1 MKPIIEFITSA
12 SISTGICTSVD
23 TTPLLTAVITF
34 GVTLVTVVGSE
45 LIKFL
50 VSYIRK
56 KKQDLGLEETKDEE
70 KKEGNNNG

>member
-1 MKPIIEFITSA
+1 MKPVIEFITSA
-12 SISTGICTSVD
+12 SISTGICASVD
-23 TTPLLTAVITF
+23 TTPLVTAIITF

-56 KKQDLGLEETKDEE
+56 KKQDLGLEETKDEQ
-70 KKEGNNNG
+70 KKEDNNG

>member
-1 MKPIIEFITSA
+1 MKPVIEFITSA

-56 KKQDLGLEETKDEE
+56 KKQDLGLEETKDEQ
-70 KKEGNNNG
+70 KKEDNNG

>member
-1 MKPIIEFITSA
+1 MKPVIEFITSA
-12 SISTGICTSVD
+12 GISTGICASVD

-56 KKQDLGLEETKDEE
+56 KKEELGLNETREED

>member
-23 TTPLLTAVITF
+23 TTPVLTAVITF

-56 KKQDLGLEETKDEE
+56 KKQDLGLEETKDEQ
-70 KKEGNNNG
+70 KKEDNNG